1 MQLNADVNA
10 SPALTPASTSTST
23 STLTPTST
31 LRLSLGTAVAA
42 LLAPVALA
50 APGAPGDPAAR
61 VPWQV
66 DSAVLLYAES
76 GGRVK
81 ALEPVIAVRRTDA
94 DEHTLSLKLTVDT
107 LTGASPN
114 GAVAQPGAQ
123 TFTSPSGE
131 SSYTTP
137 AGSMPLDTS
146 FKDTRG
152 ALSAGYERPLDRL
165 TRLSFGGNF
174 SSEYDFTS
182 VGANVAI
189 ARDLEGR
196 NTTLSLG
203 LALEGNQIRPVGG
216 TPVGLSVASAGGTRL
231 GSGSRNVADVLLG
244 VTQVMNRR
252 WLMQVNL
259 GLGRGSGEH
268 SDPYK
273 ILSVVDGSTGLLAG
287 DRYVHERRPDSR
299 SRVSLYW
306 GHKIHLAR
314 DVLDLSW
321 RGYRDDWGVRA
332 HTLDA
337 RWRVNLGG
345 GSYLEPRWRHH
356 RQGAADFWRG
366 WLVEGQD
373 WDSTGHR
380 STLAAASAD
389 PRLARFTGNT
399 LGLTWGQPLSW
410 GGELTLR
417 GEVYRQVQA
426 RPADAPGVLQTL
438 PIAPGLTATMLT
450 AGYRFNW

>member
-1 MQLNADVNA
+1 MQLTSHPNPSPTTAA
-10 SPALTPASTSTST
+10 SAARPAL
-23 STLTPTST
+23 
-31 LRLSLGTAVAA
+31 RLALGTAVAA
-42 LLAPVALA
+42 LLAPVAPLA
-50 APGAPGDPAAR
+50 QAAADAPASPTAR

-66 DSAVLLYAES
+66 DSAVLLYAEN

-81 ALEPVIAVRRTDA
+81 AVEPVIALRRTDA
-94 DEHTLSLKLTVDT
+94 DDHTLSLKLTVDT

-123 TFTSPSGE
+123 TFTSPSGNQ
-131 SSYTTP
+131 SYTTA
-137 AGSMPLDTS
+137 AGSTPLDPS

-152 ALSAGYERPLDRL
+152 ALSVGYERPLGRM
-165 TRLSFGGNF
+165 TRLSVGGNF
-174 SSEYDFTS
+174 SQEYDFTS
-182 VGANVAI
+182 LGTSLAVAH
-189 ARDLEGR
+189 DLDGR

-203 LALEGNQIRPVGG
+203 LALEANQMRPVGG
-216 TPVGLSVASAGGTRL
+216 TPVGLSVASANGPRL
-231 GSGSRNVADVLLG
+231 GNGSRNVADVLLG
-244 VTQVMNRR
+244 LTQVMNRR

-287 DRYVHERRPDSR
+287 DRYVHESRPDSR
-299 SRVSLYW
+299 SRTSLYW
-306 GHKIHLAR
+306 GHKVHLAR

-321 RGYRDDWGVRA
+321 RGYRDDWGVRS

-345 GSYLEPRWRHH
+345 GRYLEPRWRHH
-356 RQGAADFWRG
+356 RQSAADFWRG
-366 WLVEGQD
+366 WLVDGQD
-373 WDSTGHR
+373 WDSTGH
-380 STLAAASAD
+380 STTLSAASAD
-389 PRLARFTGNT
+389 PRLAKFSGNT

-426 RPADAPGVLQTL
+426 TPANAPGVLQGL

>member
-1 MQLNADVNA
+1 MPSA
-10 SPALTPASTSTST
+10 
-23 STLTPTST
+23 
-31 LRLSLGTAVAA
+31 LRLSLGCAVAA

-50 APGAPGDPAAR
+50 ASPTSSAPSSAASTDPASAR

-94 DEHTLSLKLTVDT
+94 EEHTWSLKLTVDT

-131 SSYTTP
+131 STYTTP
-137 AGSMPLDTS
+137 AGRMPLDSS

-152 ALSAGYERPLDRL
+152 ALAVGHERPLDRL
-165 TRLSFGGNF
+165 TRLSVGGNF
-174 SSEYDFTS
+174 SQEYDFTS
-182 VGANVAI
+182 VGANIAI

-196 NTTLSLG
+196 NTTLSAG
-203 LALEGNQIRPVGG
+203 LAFEGNQIRPVGG
-216 TPVGLSVASAGGTRL
+216 TPVGLSVASGSGPRL
-231 GSGSRNVADVLLG
+231 GAGSRNVADVLLG

-259 GLGRGSGEH
+259 GLGQGRGEH

-273 ILSVVDGSTGLLAG
+273 ILSVVDGTSGLLVG

-299 SRVSLYW
+299 RRTSLYW
-306 GHKIHLAR
+306 GHKVHLAR

-321 RGYRDDWGVRA
+321 RGYRDDWGVRS

-345 GSYLEPRWRHH
+345 GRYLEPRWRHH
-356 RQGAADFWRG
+356 RQSAADFWRG

-373 WDSTGHR
+373 WNSAAHTT
-380 STLAAASAD
+380 TLGAASAD
-389 PRLARFTGNT
+389 PRLAKFSGNT
-399 LGLTWGQPLSW
+399 LGLSWGQPLAW

-426 RPADAPGVLQTL
+426 TPAQAPGVLQGL
-438 PIAPGLTATMLT
+438 PIAPGLTAAMLT

>member
-1 MQLNADVNA
+1 MQLNPTPNLAPAPVP
-10 SPALTPASTSTST
+10 SPASSLSLTAP
-23 STLTPTST
+23 

-42 LLAPVALA
+42 LLAPVAMA
-50 APGAPGDPAAR
+50 APAAAADAAAR

-131 SSYTTP
+131 STYTTA
-137 AGSMPLDTS
+137 AGAVPLDTS

-152 ALSAGYERPLDRL
+152 ALSAGYERPLDRM
-165 TRLSFGGNF
+165 TRLSVGGNF
-174 SSEYDFTS
+174 SQEYDFTS

-203 LALEGNQIRPVGG
+203 LALEGNQMRPVGG
-216 TPVGLSVASAGGTRL
+216 TPVGLSVASGTGTRL

-299 SRVSLYW
+299 SRTSLYW
-306 GHKIHLAR
+306 GHKVHLAR

-321 RGYRDDWGVRA
+321 RGYRDDWGVRS

-337 RWRVNLGG
+337 RWRINFGG
-345 GSYLEPRWRHH
+345 GRYLEPRWRHH

-373 WDSTGHR
+373 WDSTGH
-380 STLAAASAD
+380 TTPLGAASAD
-389 PRLARFTGNT
+389 PRLAKFTGNT

-426 RPADAPGVLQTL
+426 MPANAPGVLQSL
-438 PIAPGLTATMLT
+438 PIAPGLTATLLT